1 MGVAAGTYVV
11 PILLPPTGLPLLGV
25 AYGAGAGGVTF
36 AAPAAVEEEEE
47 DAEASTGE
55 TSVAEAGTW
64 YPRPGTLC
72 VLPPLSVTVYVVMW
86 TRGTVRVVIYVVVEL
101 LEGMGEPAFVP
112 VE

>member
-1 MGVAAGTYVV
+1 MILDVGVAAGTYVV
-11 PILLPPTGLPLLGV
+11 PILLPPTGLPLLGA
-25 AYGAGAGGVTF
+25 AYGAGGVTF
-36 AAPAAVEEEEE
+36 AAPAAVEEE

-55 TSVAEAGTW
+55 TSVAEAGIW

-86 TRGTVRVVIYVVVEL
+86 TRGTVRVVMYVVVEL

>member
-1 MGVAAGTYVV
+1 MILDVGVAAGTYVV
-11 PILLPPTGLPLLGV
+11 PILLPPAGLPLLGA
-25 AYGAGAGGVTF
+25 AYGAGGVTF
-36 AAPAAVEEEEE
+36 AAVEEEEE

-86 TRGTVRVVIYVVVEL
+86 TRGTVRVVMYVVVEL